1 MRKTTLIALIVG
13 AMLMLVL
20 AACGGQK
27 AEEAT
32 PTKAAVPT
40 GVSKDAESEHQE
52 EAIGAESDG
61 DAHGVSA
68 GEEETKNPIP
78 ATEASIN
85 RGMEVYNA
93 SCAVCHGDTGLGD
106 GVAGASLKPPPA
118 NLHEDHVQ
126 ILSDGAMAAIIH
138 QGVEGTGMPAFQGV
152 LDEDDIW
159 HVVNFIRTF
168 KEN

>member
-1 MRKTTLIALIVG
+1 MMRKTTLIALIVG

-32 PTKAAVPT
+32 PTKAAVAT
-40 GVSKDAESEHQE
+40 QEVSNEAESKHQE
-52 EAIGAESDG
+52 EAVGTETDG

-68 GEEETKNPIP
+68 GAEETKNPIP
-78 ATEASIN
+78 ATEASIT

-138 QGVEGTGMPAFQGV
+138 EGVEGTGMPAFQGV
-152 LDEDDIW
+152 L
-159 HVVNFIRTF
+159 
-168 KEN
+168 